1 MKSFY
6 VFLVLSG
13 MLAVSLAT
21 MCYECD
27 SLDSSCNDGDTG
39 YVVSSSHETNCSQSI
54 WSLDK
59 NGGCSKYKT
68 RTKTFGIW
76 IESVDRTCGQ
86 KYYKTNC
93 KEADK
98 VKVNFQGFKSVYYQC
113 SCVGNFCN
121 SGNKAVY
128 STGLVITAAVAKYL
142 F

>member
-1 MKSFY
+1 MNFRKQETSLLMNFG
-6 VFLVLSG
+6 VFAGG

-98 VKVNFQGFKSVYYQC
+98 RHDSANKVICWQGEDYC
-113 SCVGNFCN
+113 SKKGGNYGCN
-121 SGNKAVY
+121 GR
-128 STGLVITAAVAKYL
+128 GR